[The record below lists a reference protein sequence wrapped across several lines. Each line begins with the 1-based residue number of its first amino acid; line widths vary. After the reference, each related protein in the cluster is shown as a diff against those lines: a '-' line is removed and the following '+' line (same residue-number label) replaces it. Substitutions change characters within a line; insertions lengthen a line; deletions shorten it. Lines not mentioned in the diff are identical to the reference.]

1 MASKGTSHAPYFF
14 IFDFYIMQGSSD
26 SNDVLPQAIVYFYP
40 NDEQKKKDV
49 NIFEKTNAQQCQ
61 SFVWNLETLRLRG
74 DRGNYS
80 ILST

>member
-1 MASKGTSHAPYFF
+1 MASKGNSHAPYFF

-26 SNDVLPQAIVYFYP
+26 SNDVLPLAVVYFYP

-49 NIFEKTNAQQCQ
+49 NISFEYDQQK
-61 SFVWNLETLRLRG
+61 SLWINLETLRLRR
-74 DRGNYS
+74 DRWNDS